1 MKISIFI
8 VVALLI
14 YNFSF
19 SQNKISEN
27 NKIESLIQVWGLLKY
42 KHPSVSEGK
51 VDFDKEFIHEF
62 NKIKS
67 IDTQIKFNSELS
79 NWIKGFN
86 SKKEKIKIKSR
97 KSSRLFT
104 KNDDYSW
111 ITNSNFH
118 PELIR
123 QLNQLKNNTNYGK
136 HYGFVN
142 KMSSSVDFNYDKEF
156 IEFDA
161 KKESHRFLFLASFW
175 NKMRYWNVNIYLT
188 DKPWNKVLENIIP
201 DFLNDDKI
209 KYELAKDKLFAG
221 LNDSH
226 SNYSSGKFYNIKNRK
241 YSLYGGRIV
250 NDTLVIKTLFNKELA
265 NSEGIEIGDLIYS
278 INGKKISEY
287 YTGKFSKS
295 VSVSN
300 KNYLK
305 SVVER
310 ANLLSSDDS
319 LSSLKIGLVKKN
331 DTKKEQQ
338 IKLYKFTNKNYKPIS
353 LTDTLAS
360 VKWRKIRNN
369 VGYINLKTIDKPELK
384 KAFKAFKNT
393 TGIVIDLRNYPRNL
407 NATDLPYFLYPKKK
421 VFMKI
426 LTSFAPGIGKYD
438 TQSALK
444 IIKNPFAA
452 GRNNKNYYKGKVV
465 LLVDRITGSMAEYF
479 AMAIQNS
486 PNCITI
492 GEQTFGAVM
501 NRNQVILKDKT
512 TIDYTGVG
520 AFYPNDKNVQR
531 KGIQL
536 DVTIKEKA
544 KNYSP
549 YQYIDE
555 AIKIIQK
562 KE

>member
-1 MKISIFI
+1 MKKSILI
-8 VVALLI
+8 ITALLI

-19 SQNKISEN
+19 SQNKITEN
-27 NKIESLIQVWGLLKY
+27 NKIESLIQIWGLLKY
-42 KHPSVSEGK
+42 KHPYISKGN
-51 VDFDKEFIHEF
+51 VDFDKEFIRKY
-62 NKIKS
+62 NKIKA
-67 IDTQIKFNSELS
+67 IQTQEEFNSELS
-79 NWIKGFN
+79 SWIKSFN

-97 KSSRLFT
+97 TSSKLFT
-104 KNDDYSW
+104 KNEDYSW

-118 PELIR
+118 SELIQ

-142 KMSSSVDFNYDKEF
+142 KMSNSVDFNNDKKF
-156 IEFDA
+156 IGFDSG
-161 KKESHRFLFLASFW
+161 KESHRLLFLASFW
-175 NKMRYWNVNIYLT
+175 NKMRYWNINIYLT
-188 DKPWNKVLENIIP
+188 NTKWNAVLPALIP
-201 DFLNDDKI
+201 DFLQEDTI
-209 KYELAKDKLFAG
+209 KFLQAKDKLFTQ

-265 NSEGIEIGDLIYS
+265 NSENIEIGDLIYL

-287 YTGKFSKS
+287 YTDNFSES
-295 VSVSN
+295 VSASN
-300 KNYLK
+300 KNHLK

-310 ANLLSSDDS
+310 ANLLSSDNA

-331 DTKKEQQ
+331 GIKRIQQ
-338 IKLYKFTNKNYKPIS
+338 IKLYKFTNKNYKPIT
-353 LTDTLAS
+353 LKDTLATI
-360 VKWRKIRNN
+360 KWKKIRDDI
-369 VGYINLKTIDKPELK
+369 GYINLKSIDKSELK

-407 NATDLPYFLYPKKK
+407 SVKDLPYFLYPKKK

-426 LTSFAPGIGKYD
+426 LTSYAPGIGKYD
-438 TQSALK
+438 TQTALK

-544 KNYSP
+544 RNYSP